1 MSKSDT
7 KSTAIQD
14 TPIGRERIACLK
26 RIVNHELLRR
36 EILNRKLD
44 KRECP
49 KCPALVIVWFVI
61 ALWLYGDDSYPQVFR
76 WLHRFSR
83 AFTPSSSA
91 LTQARAKIGV
101 PILAYAY
108 RTIVQCQCSEET
120 PDSFY
125 AGLRLVAVDG
135 FVLNLPDSEDNRRTF
150 GRPTNG
156 TSVGAFPQAR
166 IVALCEV
173 GSRIFFNHLVK
184 PIRCGEATMAQH
196 VYRGLPEKSL
206 LLFDIGFCS
215 YKLMKQVIDQK
226 SDFLGRAKANR
237 CFDKSQVLSDGSY
250 LSKIYGS
257 DYDRLHDRNGTV
269 VRVIEYTID
278 DPERVGDGEV
288 HRIVTTLI
296 NEKAHPA
303 EAMIMLYHERWEE
316 EMAIDEGKT
325 HLRRLKTLRSH
336 HPAGVIQ
343 EINGLLIAHFI
354 IRKLSFEAATKAGVS
369 PRRISF
375 KGTLNVLRA
384 RLPEA
389 PRSRHLTASWYDSLL
404 EEISLEVMEKRRNR
418 INPRVIKCPQSKW
431 PKKRQKHRN
440 LPPLKYRF
448 DETVRVLT

>member
-7 KSTAIQD
+7 ESDSAQVAS
-14 TPIGRERIACLK
+14 IGRERIACLK
-26 RIVNHELLRR
+26 AVVNQRLLQR

-44 KRECP
+44 KRVSR
-49 KCPALVIVWFVI
+49 KCPAQVMVWFAI
-61 ALWLYGDDSYPQVFR
+61 AIWLYGDDNYPQVFR
-76 WLHRFSR
+76 WLHRFNK

-101 PILAYAY
+101 PILAYTY
-108 RTIVQCQCSEET
+108 RTVVRCLCSEET

-125 AGLRLVAVDG
+125 AGRRLVAVDG

-173 GSRIFFNHLVK
+173 GSHVFFNYLAK

-215 YKLMKQVIDQK
+215 YKLMKQVIDQH

-237 CFDKSQVLSDGSY
+237 CFVKMQVLSDGSY
-250 LSKIYGS
+250 LSKIYGN

-278 DPERVGDGEV
+278 DPERVGNGEV
-288 HRIVTTLI
+288 HRLITTLVD
-296 NEKAHPA
+296 EKAHPA
-303 EAMIMLYHERWEE
+303 EALISLYHERWEE
-316 EMAIDEGKT
+316 ELAIDEGKT
-325 HLRRLKTLRSH
+325 HLRRLQTLRSH

-354 IRKLSFEAATKAGVS
+354 IRKLSFEAATKAGIS

-375 KGTLNVLRA
+375 TGTLNVLRA

-389 PRSRHLTASWYDSLL
+389 PRSRHLIESWYDSLL
-404 EEISLEVMEKRRNR
+404 EEISLEVLEKRRNR
-418 INPRVIKCPQSKW
+418 INPRVIKRPQSKW
-431 PKKRQKHRN
+431 PKKQEKDRN
-440 LPPLKYRF
+440 LPPLKHTF
-448 DETVRVLT
+448 EETVRVLT